1 LIRFGKSA
9 QDVLGFKKDFFD
21 SNDKLRADLLRINQL
36 YAAQPRRSRCKLCD
50 KTLPDKVK
58 FEKHGVGYLFC
69 ARCGHLNGAH
79 EDTPEFCAAI
89 YSDDDGRGYAKTYH
103 SGDRDAYFKRVEQI
117 YVPKAKFLI
126 DALREDGADPEKARY
141 ADLGAG
147 SGYFVAALKASGLQ
161 HVTGYEVSAA
171 QVDLAAHMLAGRFVE
186 QHELDALEGL
196 VQGLQSDVVSMIGVL
211 EHVRHP
217 RNILMKLKANLNVKY
232 LYISVPLFSISP
244 FLEMAFPEV
253 MPRHLVAAHTHLFTD
268 SSLGWMAEEYGMTR
282 IAEWWFGADIMDL
295 FRSVAVTL
303 DKSPTAREMNGL
315 WHDTFAPLLDELQLV
330 IDKRKQS
337 SEVHALFRFER

>member
-1 LIRFGKSA
+1 VIRFGKSA

-21 SNDKLRADLLRINQL
+21 SNDRLRDDLLRINSL
-36 YAAQPRRSRCKLCD
+36 YAAQPRRTRCKLCD
-50 KTLPDKVK
+50 QTLP
-58 FEKHGVGYLFC
+58 EKRQFQSNGVAYLFC
-69 ARCGHLNGAH
+69 SRCGHLNGAH
-79 EDTPEFCAAI
+79 EDTEEFCAAI
-89 YSDDDGRGYAKTYH
+89 YSDDQGRDYAKTYH
-103 SGDRDAYFKRVEQI
+103 SADREAYFKRVEQI

-126 DALREDGADPEKARY
+126 DALREDGTDPVKAYY

-147 SGYFVAALKASGLQ
+147 SGYFVAALKACGLQ

-171 QVDLAAHMLAGRFVE
+171 QVELAAHMLSGRFVQ
-186 QHELDALEGL
+186 QHELDALGSV
-196 VQGLQSDVVSMIGVL
+196 VQGLQSNVVSMIGVL

-217 RNILMKLKANLNVKY
+217 RDILAKLKANPNVKY

-244 FLEMAFPEV
+244 FLEMAFPHV
-253 MPRHLVAAHTHLFTD
+253 MPRHLAAAHTHLFTD
-268 SSLGWMAEEYGMTR
+268 SSLKWMAGEYGMTR

-303 DKSPTAREMNGL
+303 DKSPPTREMNGL
-315 WHDTFAPLLDELQLV
+315 WHETFAPLLDELQLV

-337 SEVHALFRFER
+337 SEVHALFRFE